1 MAKEGKAEDGLPTLS
16 RVCLS
21 RMQSAKRQSSV
32 GRPGCVHSS
41 TFPSSSTMRFSRS
54 MLCFPGRSL
63 TYTGPPLTCTR
74 CIALLIAVA
83 QCTQD
88 HSVARESQLL
98 LGLYQQMSITREK
111 EVV

>member
-32 GRPGCVHSS
+32 GRPGCAHSS
-41 TFPSSSTMRFSRS
+41 TFPSGSTMRFSRS

-74 CIALLIAVA
+74 CITLLITVA

-88 HSVARESQLL
+88 HRDAR
-98 LGLYQQMSITREK
+98 
-111 EVV
+111 